1 MPAVMQ
7 ILGWTATGLRCPDHH
22 VDFRSQTGGLHST
35 SLVQMPNGTGKTTTI
50 DLLRATLSG
59 SATDGS
65 WDRETIRGLQK
76 RDGRP
81 SHGSFEVRL
90 QLNEQ
95 LVTIILNLDFENG
108 RASYKTTHGKGQSDG
123 FHPPRDFQR
132 FLTETFVKFFV
143 FDGELAKD
151 LLDPQ
156 QVRAET
162 VVENLFQINSLPVI
176 KRKVL
181 EYWDRHASKVKAT
194 EEKGLSQRRNRLS
207 KLRDRRALLISQ
219 RKQLKEERG
228 RLAAELSD
236 RAEFYDRATKKGE
249 AHGQRVAKL
258 ESRCAHLSQKAREE
272 ATDLLDAMRNPQALS
287 PFFAQ
292 KLYDLKTGLDR
303 VKLPESAAREFFEE
317 LSDELECICGRPIDD
332 EVRSVIQQRAH
343 QYLGSDDVSLLNS
356 MKSSIHEAVG
366 ESRTAP
372 EEELL
377 ERIAALEVS
386 VGKDRDAQN
395 ELDQL
400 RLEVEQADPA
410 VKEAKEHIERLRS
423 RISIIDQKLD
433 QFNSKSEDEKDER
446 TFGIKVIERRISE
459 AEQRLAEI
467 TETRDLREKRDILN
481 GIIEGAYNNARKGI
495 LAEVRDDANQRIH
508 ELLPNNNITISEI
521 NRCLKLKDQEAGSMG
536 ETLSVAYAFLA
547 TLFDRSEHRLPFVVD
562 SPAGAIDLDV
572 RRRIGELIPT
582 LTSQFITFIISTERN
597 GFVPSLKKAS
607 NDEVQF
613 LTIFRKGPKTK
624 KYEDEARQLDGT
636 VETSDGFMIADEAFF
651 NNFQMESEEVAI

>member
-1 MPAVMQ
+1 MPAIMQ

-22 VDFRSQTGGLHST
+22 VDFRSKTGGLYGT

-59 SATDGS
+59 SANDGS
-65 WDRETIRGLQK
+65 WDRDMVRGLQK
-76 RDGRP
+76 REGRP

-132 FLTETFVKFFV
+132 FLTETFVKFFA

-162 VVENLFQINSLPVI
+162 VVENLFQINSLPAI
-176 KRKVL
+176 KRKASG
-181 EYWDRHASKVKAT
+181 YWDRHASKVKAT
-194 EEKGLSQRRNRLS
+194 EEKGFSQRRNRLS
-207 KLRDRRALLISQ
+207 KLRDRRDFLRAQ
-219 RKQLKEERG
+219 RKQLKDERSK
-228 RLAAELSD
+228 LAAELSD
-236 RAEFYDRATKKGE
+236 RADLYDRATKKGE
-249 AHGQRVAKL
+249 SHGQRVAKL
-258 ESRCAHLSQKAREE
+258 ESRCTQLSRKADEE
-272 ATDLLDAMRNPQALS
+272 AADLLDAMRSPQALS
-287 PFFAQ
+287 SFFAQ

-317 LSDELECICGRPIDD
+317 LADELECICGRPIDD

-343 QYLGSDDVSLLNS
+343 QYLGSDDVSLLNA

-366 ESRTAP
+366 QSRTAP

-377 ERIAALEVS
+377 ESIAALEVS
-386 VGKDRDAQN
+386 VGEERDAQN

-410 VKEAKEHIERLRS
+410 VKEAKEQIERLRA
-423 RISIIDQKLD
+423 RILVIDQELERFD
-433 QFNSKSEDEKDER
+433 SRSEDEKDER
-446 TFGIKVIERRISE
+446 TFGIRVIEGRISE

-467 TETRDLREKRDILN
+467 TKTRDLREKRDILN
-481 GIIEGAYNNARKGI
+481 GIIDSAYSKARQGI
-495 LAEVRDDANQRIH
+495 LVEVRDDANQRIR
-508 ELLPNNNITISEI
+508 ELLPNNDITIAEI

-547 TLFDRSEHRLPFVVD
+547 TLFDRSEHQLPFVVD

-572 RRRIGELIPT
+572 RRRIGELIPM
-582 LTSQFITFIISTERN
+582 LTSQFITFIISTERP

-607 NDEVQF
+607 DDEIQF
-613 LTIFRKGPKTK
+613 LTIFRKGPRTK

-636 VETSDGFMIADEAFF
+636 VESSDGFMVADEAFF
-651 NNFQMESEEVAI
+651 NNFQVESEEV

>member
-1 MPAVMQ
+1 
-7 ILGWTATGLRCPDHH
+7 
-22 VDFRSQTGGLHST
+22 
-35 SLVQMPNGTGKTTTI
+35 MPNGTGKTTTI

-59 SATDGS
+59 SATNGS
-65 WDRETIRGLQK
+65 WDRDMVRGLQK
-76 RDGRP
+76 REGRP

-95 LVTIILNLDFENG
+95 LVTIILNLDFKNG

-162 VVENLFQINSLPVI
+162 VVENLFQINSLPAI
-176 KRKVL
+176 KRKVS

-207 KLRDRRALLISQ
+207 KLRERRAFLVSQ
-219 RKQLKEERG
+219 RKQLKDERDK
-228 RLAAELSD
+228 LAAELSD
-236 RAEFYDRATKKGE
+236 RVDLYDRATKKGE

-258 ESRCAHLSQKAREE
+258 ESLCTQLSQKAGAE
-272 ATDLLDAMRNPQALS
+272 ATDLLDAMRSPQALS

-317 LSDELECICGRPIDD
+317 LADEPECICGRPIDD

-377 ERIAALEVS
+377 ESIAALEVS
-386 VGKDRDAQN
+386 VGKERDAQN

-410 VKEAKEHIERLRS
+410 VKEAKEQIEGLRA
-423 RISIIDQKLD
+423 RISVIDKELER
-433 QFNSKSEDEKDER
+433 FNSKSEDEKDER
-446 TFGIKVIERRISE
+446 TFGIKVIEGRISE

-467 TETRDLREKRDILN
+467 TETRDLREKRDILT
-481 GIIEGAYNNARKGI
+481 GIIESAYSKARNGI

-508 ELLPNNNITISEI
+508 ELLPNNDITIAEI

-547 TLFDRSEHRLPFVVD
+547 TLFDRSEHQLPFVVD

-572 RRRIGELIPT
+572 RRRIGELVPT
-582 LTSQFITFIISTERN
+582 LTSQFITFIISTERP
-597 GFVPSLKKAS
+597 GFVPSLKKTS
-607 NDEVQF
+607 SDEIQF
-613 LTIFRKGPKTK
+613 LTIFRKGPRTK

-636 VETSDGFMIADEAFF
+636 MESPDGCMVTDEAFF
-651 NNFQMESEEVAI
+651 DNFQMEREEVQL